1 MSDMSIDQV
10 LSQIRSLSAQAG
22 PAFNGGSAGPLGQL
36 RGLAGAAAPGAS
48 GALGDIGATAG
59 TSGTGFAQMLKQGID
74 AVNSTQQKADALSNA
89 WERGVPGVD
98 LARVMVETQKASVSF
113 QALAQVRNRLIS
125 VYQDIMNMSI

>member
-1 MSDMSIDQV
+1 MSGMSIDQV

-22 PAFNGGSAGPLGQL
+22 PGFNGNAGALADL
-36 RGLAGAAAPGAS
+36 RGAAGAS
-48 GALGDIGATAG
+48 GALGASADSGAAAAAG
-59 TSGTGFAQMLKQGID
+59 GSQGTGFAQMLKQGID
-74 AVNSTQQKADALSNA
+74 AVNSTQQKADALGNA

-98 LARVMVETQKASVSF
+98 LASVMIETQKASVSF

>member
-10 LSQIRSLSAQAG
+10 LAQIRSLSAQASPTFR
-22 PAFNGGSAGPLGQL
+22 PAAQTLADLQ
-36 RGLAGAAAPGAS
+36 GLAGASGAAAGAGSVAATGGGAAPAF
-48 GALGDIGATAG
+48 GAL
-59 TSGTGFAQMLKQGID
+59 LKQGID
-74 AVNSTQQKADALSNA
+74 AVNTQQQSADALSSA

-125 VYQDIMNMSI
+125 AYQDIMNMSI

>member
-10 LSQIRSLSAQAG
+10 LLQIRSLSAQASPTFR
-22 PAFNGGSAGPLGQL
+22 PAAQTLTDLSSLAGT
-36 RGLAGAAAPGAS
+36 AGAASAAGAAGSS
-48 GALGDIGATAG
+48 GAASPAFGAL
-59 TSGTGFAQMLKQGID
+59 LKQGID
-74 AVNSTQQKADALSNA
+74 AVNSTQQSADALASA

-125 VYQDIMNMSI
+125 AYQDIMNMSI

>member
-10 LSQIRSLSAQAG
+10 LLQIRSLSAQASPTFR
-22 PAFNGGSAGPLGQL
+22 PAAQTLTDLSSLAGTAGV
-36 RGLAGAAAPGAS
+36 AGAAGAAGSS
-48 GALGDIGATAG
+48 GAAPPAFG
-59 TSGTGFAQMLKQGID
+59 TLLKQGID
-74 AVNSTQQKADALSNA
+74 AVNSTQQSADALASA

-125 VYQDIMNMSI
+125 AYQDIMNMSI